1 MCEYAAGMTGESY
14 IRNLCKPTQTQ
25 SSVAC
30 DAGGKQKSPKDL
42 TPCSPKVKSTV
53 GWGWAAKM
61 VHFFV
66 ALSSLATEP
75 AVLILACLMM
85 RCVVSVVLSSCPC
98 FVEEVGA

>member
-1 MCEYAAGMTGESY
+1 
-14 IRNLCKPTQTQ
+14 
-25 SSVAC
+25 
-30 DAGGKQKSPKDL
+30 
-42 TPCSPKVKSTV
+42 
-53 GWGWAAKM
+53 M